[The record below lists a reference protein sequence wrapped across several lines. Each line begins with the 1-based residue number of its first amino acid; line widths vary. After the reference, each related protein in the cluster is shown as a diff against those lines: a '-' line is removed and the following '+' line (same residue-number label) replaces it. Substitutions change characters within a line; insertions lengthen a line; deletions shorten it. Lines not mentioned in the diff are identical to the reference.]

1 MPCSAAALRVT
12 PRLPSPLAAARG
24 AGEPWA
30 SAATSLFPA
39 AVTLGS
45 AGRKGLMASR
55 NAIYVVPSRAKK
67 KKNYSELQ
75 PSLELGSAPGPPVR
89 VADSARLCISSKQS
103 TGSLV

>member
-67 KKNYSELQ
+67 KKFTQNCNRRWSWVQRQGRLYGWLTL
-75 PSLELGSAPGPPVR
+75 PGFASA
-89 VADSARLCISSKQS
+89 ASSQQA
-103 TGSLV
+103 V